1 MNYIFFDE
9 RYILS
14 DGICFVQAVFFG
26 YLSPNNLKS
35 EMNKTQET
43 LVTSFALFSLFFG
56 AGNLLLPPLLGYNAG
71 EDWFWVTIGFMITAV
86 VIPILGILAHARLQ
100 GTMYD
105 FGKKVSPTFS
115 TIYCIIVYLISITI
129 PSPRTASATHEIAI
143 HPAFGTSPLL
153 TSSIYFAL
161 VLVFVLNRSK
171 ILNFIGKF
179 LTPLIVIMLFGVIG
193 IGLFTSDGFMNVST
207 LDAPV
212 VSGLLEGY
220 QTFDAIGAVV
230 VGAVVIISLN
240 LRGHDSVEAKKEIIR
255 KSGFIAG
262 LGLLLIYAGLISVG
276 AAFGA
281 DIEID
286 NKLSGDMQRANLLRG
301 ISIASLGAFG
311 NKLLSMLIALACF
324 TTAVGIV
331 AGTADYFKGLFKG
344 SQKAYIVTGIL
355 ACIVGVLIGQLDFH
369 SIIIIAIPALM
380 FIYPIT
386 IILIL
391 LNVVPDKYASPKVF
405 KAVVITTII
414 FSIPDF
420 LGSIGLGKVVT
431 GFLPFIPF
439 SKFSLGWVVP
449 ALIVFALM
457 NILPRKNA

>member
-1 MNYIFFDE
+1 
-9 RYILS
+9 
-14 DGICFVQAVFFG
+14 
-26 YLSPNNLKS
+26 
-35 EMNKTQET
+35 MNKSKET
-43 LVTSFALFSLFFG
+43 FVTAFALFSLFFG

-86 VIPILGILAHARLQ
+86 LIPILGILAHARLQ

-105 FGKKVSPTFS
+105 FGKKVSPAFS

-153 TSSIYFAL
+153 TSSIYFSL

-171 ILNFIGKF
+171 ILSFIGKF

-193 IGLFTSDGFMNVST
+193 IGLIASDGVMNVSKF
-207 LDAPV
+207 DAPV

-230 VGAVVIISLN
+230 VGAVIIISLN
-240 LRGHDSVEAKKEIIR
+240 LRGHESFQAKKEMIR

-276 AAFGA
+276 SFFGG
-281 DIEID
+281 DIDID
-286 NKLSGDMQRANLLRG
+286 NTLSGDMQRANLLRG

-311 NKLLSMLIALACF
+311 NKVLSILIALACF

-331 AGTADYFKGLFKG
+331 TGTADYFKGLFKG
-344 SQKAYIVTGIL
+344 SQIVYVTTGVL
-355 ACIVGVLIGQLDFH
+355 ACMVGVLIGQLDFH
-369 SIIIIAIPALM
+369 SIIVIAVPALM

-386 IILIL
+386 IVLIL
-391 LNVVPDKYASPKVF
+391 LNVVPEKYGSAKVF

-414 FSIPDF
+414 FSVPDF
-420 LGSIGLGKVVT
+420 LGSIGFGELIT
-431 GFLPFIPF
+431 GLQPYIPF
-439 SKFSLGWVVP
+439 SKFSLGWVLP
-449 ALIVFALM
+449 ALLVFMVSNFPFGKKSAV
-457 NILPRKNA
+457 

>member
-1 MNYIFFDE
+1 MTNT
-9 RYILS
+9 
-14 DGICFVQAVFFG
+14 
-26 YLSPNNLKS
+26 K
-35 EMNKTQET
+35 ET
-43 LVTSFALFSLFFG
+43 LVTAFALFSLFFG

-71 EDWFWVTIGFMITAV
+71 EDWMWVTFGFMITAV

-129 PSPRTASATHEIAI
+129 PSPRTASATHEMAI
-143 HPAFGTSPLL
+143 HPVFGTSPLL
-153 TSSIYFAL
+153 TSGIYFAL

-193 IGLFTSDGFMNVST
+193 IGLFTSDGLMNVSSF
-207 LDAPV
+207 DAPV
-212 VSGLLEGY
+212 VSGILEGY

-240 LRGHDSVEAKKEIIR
+240 LKGLTSFEAKKEMIR

-276 AAFGA
+276 SFFGS
-281 DIEID
+281 DIQID
-286 NKLSGDMQRANLLRG
+286 NALSNDMQRANLLRG

-311 NKLLSMLIALACF
+311 NKVLSMLIALACF

-331 AGTADYFKGLFKG
+331 TGTADYFKGLFKE
-344 SQKAYIVTGIL
+344 SQKAYTITGIV
-355 ACIVGVLIGQLDFH
+355 ACCIGVLIGQLNFH
-369 SIIIIAIPALM
+369 AIVVIAIPALM

-391 LNVVPDKYASPKVF
+391 LNVLPEKLASAKVF
-405 KAVVITTII
+405 KAVVITTMI

-420 LGSIGLGKVVT
+420 LATIGLAKTVSN
-431 GFLPFIPF
+431 LQDYIPL
-439 SKFSLGWVVP
+439 STFSLGWVLP
-449 ALIVFALM
+449 AVTVFIIMNLIS
-457 NILPRKNA
+457 NAKRTI